1 MTKRIALIH
10 ATPLAI
16 EPIAAAFRALWPEA
30 RTTNLLE
37 DSLSQDLAAA
47 GKLEPAMFQRF
58 CDLATYA
65 ERSGADAILFTC
77 SAFGACIETARRLV
91 SIPVLKPNEA
101 MIDEALAA
109 GRRLALIASFAPSL
123 PSMVAEFEEAA
134 AARGI
139 KLELTTHA
147 VEGAMPALA
156 AGDADLHD
164 RLIAEVVASIG
175 PVDAMILAQ
184 FSMARA
190 EPAVAQVVRG
200 RVLTSPKSAVERL
213 RVLLDEPVPAI
224 ESMRGRLRG
233 IDTGVSRGPDRG

>member
-47 GKLEPAMFQRF
+47 GQLEPTMFQRF

-91 SIPVLKPNEA
+91 AIPVLKPNEA
-101 MIDEALAA
+101 MIDEAIAA

-123 PSMVAEFEEAA
+123 PSMQAELEEAA
-134 AARGI
+134 AVRGI
-139 KLELTTHA
+139 ELELTTHA
-147 VEGAMPALA
+147 APEAMPALA
-156 AGDADLHD
+156 AGDAERHD
-164 RLIAEVVASIG
+164 RLIAEAAAAAG
-175 PVDAMILAQ
+175 PVEAVVLAQ

-190 EPAVAQVVRG
+190 EPAVARVAKG
-200 RVLTSPKSAVERL
+200 RVLTSPTSAVHRL
-213 RVLLDEPVPAI
+213 RQLLN
-224 ESMRGRLRG
+224 
-233 IDTGVSRGPDRG
+233 

>member
-16 EPIAAAFRALWPEA
+16 APIADAFRTLWPEA

-91 SIPVLKPNEA
+91 AIPVLKPNEA

-123 PSMVAEFEEAA
+123 PSMQAELEQAA

-139 KLELTTHA
+139 RLELSTHCA
-147 VEGAMPALA
+147 PEAMPALA
-156 AGDADLHD
+156 AGDAERHD
-164 RLIAEVVASIG
+164 RLIADAVAPVG
-175 PVDAMILAQ
+175 PADAVILAQ

-190 EPAVAQVVRG
+190 ESAVSRVSKS
-200 RVLTSPKSAVERL
+200 RVLTSPKSAVEKL
-213 RVLLDEPVPAI
+213 RSLLK
-224 ESMRGRLRG
+224 
-233 IDTGVSRGPDRG
+233 

>member
-16 EPIAAAFRALWPEA
+16 APIADAFRTLWPEA

-91 SIPVLKPNEA
+91 AIPVLKPNEA

-123 PSMVAEFEEAA
+123 PSMQAEFEDAA

-139 KLELTTHA
+139 RLELTTHA
-147 VEGAMPALA
+147 AEGAMPALA
-156 AGDADLHD
+156 AGDVERHD
-164 RLIAEVVASIG
+164 HFIAAAAAAAG
-175 PVDAMILAQ
+175 PVDAVILAQ

-190 EPAVAQVVRG
+190 EPVVARLACG
-200 RVLTSPKSAVERL
+200 RVITSPISAVERL
-213 RVLLDEPVPAI
+213 REVLA
-224 ESMRGRLRG
+224 
-233 IDTGVSRGPDRG
+233 